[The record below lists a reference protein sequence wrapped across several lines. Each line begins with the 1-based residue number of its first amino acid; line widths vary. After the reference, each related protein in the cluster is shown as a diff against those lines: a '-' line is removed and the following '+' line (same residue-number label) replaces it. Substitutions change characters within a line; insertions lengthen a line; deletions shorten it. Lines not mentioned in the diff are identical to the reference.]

1 MLKFVFVLFGF
12 LLPLASSAAEGNW
25 YRSNSEF
32 LAYQTQRQAL
42 ATDPSTKIN
51 SDGKR
56 FDVTLGNRI
65 PIYAWGE
72 GENWSIG
79 VDGGML
85 ASLSRYQNQGKLTFA
100 TETFDGF
107 FGLYLARMLNQ
118 WLFMLRTAHLSAH
131 LVDNSPDVFTNTN
144 LYNVFWTEGLAG
156 YFLRKPKR
164 TETWNLYLQGSL
176 GVYTTSL
183 PEKSGPRT
191 QLGITFNHHLNGPES
206 LEAIVSGDLLHTGI
220 DAQRV
225 HTATFVG
232 IGRSGAAVDT
242 TGRPFRVGV
251 TFFRGS
257 DHRNQYYARTD
268 RLTAFTVH
276 TDF

>member
-1 MLKFVFVLFGF
+1 MLKSFFFLFGF
-12 LLPLASSAAEGNW
+12 VMPLVSFAADGNW
-25 YRSNSEF
+25 FHNNSEF
-32 LAYQTQRQAL
+32 LAYQTQRQAM
-42 ATDPSTKIN
+42 ANDPSTKIN
-51 SDGKR
+51 TDGKR

-65 PIYAWGE
+65 PVYSWGE

-79 VDGGML
+79 ADGGML
-85 ASLSRYQNQGKLTFA
+85 ASLSRYQSEGKLTFA

-107 FGLYLARMLNQ
+107 FGLYIARMLNE
-118 WLFMLRTAHLSAH
+118 WLFMVRTAHLSAH
-131 LVDNSPDVFTNTN
+131 LVDNAPDVFTNTT
-144 LYNVFWTEGLAG
+144 LYNAFWTEGLAG
-156 YFLRKPKR
+156 YFFREPKKA
-164 TETWNLYLQGSL
+164 TSWNIYLQGSL

-191 QLGITFNHHLNGPES
+191 ALGLTYNHHLGGADS

-220 DAQRV
+220 KGQKT

-242 TGRPFRVGV
+242 SMRPFRVGV

-257 DHRNQYYARTD
+257 DHRNQYYTRTD
-268 RLTAFTVH
+268 HLTAFTVH